1 MLQQVNHDHVY
12 SVLSGNAAS
21 LDHNY
26 CQVKDTFLIILTTK
40 IRLGSL
46 KKTSRFNPP
55 RAKLIFSVIFK
66 KSSQMQSWADTKVFA
81 FLRLRPPDAKPFC
94 QSSACVP
101 EILLRLASVCMGE
114 WVNTVGRTVRFL
126 VATALNFKIRENSRL
141 HRVICFRVAAFAF
154 VSFVFTSF
162 WGLLCLP
169 PLCLQNAFALDAQKT
184 WKTQK
189 AWTRKT
195 RRRRE
200 RRYANAKDMMRTC
213 PPSSAQM
220 YYLKWQC
227 HEIFNLNFG
236 FSKI

>member
-101 EILLRLASVCMGE
+101 EILLRLASVRMGE
-114 WVNTVGRTVRFL
+114 WVNTVGRTIRFS
-126 VATALNFKIRENSRL
+126 VAKALNFQIRENSRL
-141 HRVICFRVAAFAF
+141 RRVFRVRVIRVSVFRV
-154 VSFVFTSF
+154 SVFLRTVASSPIASTECIHV
-162 WGLLCLP
+162 GC
-169 PLCLQNAFALDAQKT
+169 A
-184 WKTQK
+184 KTQK
-189 AWTRKT
+189 TRNF
-195 RRRRE
+195 RVSP
-200 RRYANAKDMMRTC
+200 AL
-213 PPSSAQM
+213 PP
-220 YYLKWQC
+220 
-227 HEIFNLNFG
+227 
-236 FSKI
+236 

>member
-12 SVLSGNAAS
+12 SVLSGNTAS

-126 VATALNFKIRENSRL
+126 VATALNFKIRENSCL

-162 WGLLCLP
+162 
-169 PLCLQNAFALDAQKT
+169 
-184 WKTQK
+184 
-189 AWTRKT
+189 
-195 RRRRE
+195 
-200 RRYANAKDMMRTC
+200 
-213 PPSSAQM
+213 
-220 YYLKWQC
+220 
-227 HEIFNLNFG
+227 
-236 FSKI
+236 